1 MLKLWLK
8 SHLDP
13 FMISSTESNKKL
25 LKALQMECL
34 QTADKV
40 KVSGHFL

>member
-13 FMISSTESNKKL
+13 FMISSTESKTFAKSKKL
-25 LKALQMECL
+25 
-34 QTADKV
+34 V
-40 KVSGHFL
+40 KTDN